1 MRSAFTL
8 LLLILSWSA
17 APLRAQFHLPT
28 QKEALQK
35 KMDIDSI
42 HISLLTVS
50 PGPETYERFGHTG
63 IRIYSSTDKTD
74 EVFHYGVFNFNAPH
88 FIYRFV
94 KGETDYQL
102 GLVPTGQFLAAQA
115 YRGLAVTEQTL
126 DLETPQKLEILD
138 RLITNYAPQ
147 NRTYRYS
154 YLFDNCATR
163 PFRLIDEATAGA
175 ITYRENKA
183 YRPTLRDML
192 KEKTGRNTWLD
203 FGISLV
209 VTGRADCRAS
219 FREQMFLPDYL
230 SAAYAQATIG
240 GNDSTSAARPLVSG
254 TRTLVT
260 GDPDVAAEIA
270 YQNLY
275 TSPLFCFW
283 TLFVIVALLSIW
295 QLMSGRNFRIIDTLL
310 LLAAGA
316 AGVLVWF
323 LSLFSEHPAVDEN
336 WNCLW
341 LWPTHLIFA
350 FLIWIKK
357 CKKAVDSYFFINF
370 AALLVYLICADF
382 TRQHENAAF
391 IPLIFILGLRAF
403 LLSSPLSEQLRRKL
417 KRNNN
422 LGNPTE

>member
-1 MRSAFTL
+1 MRSVFAL
-8 LLLILSWSA
+8 LLFIMSWSA
-17 APLRAQFHLPT
+17 APLRAQFPLRPP
-28 QKEALQK
+28 KEVLQS

-50 PGPETYERFGHTG
+50 PGLETYERFGHTG
-63 IRIYSSTDKTD
+63 IRIYSRPNRMDA
-74 EVFHYGVFNFNAPH
+74 VFHYGVFNFNAPH

-102 GLVPTGQFLAAQA
+102 GLVDTEQFLAAQA
-115 YRGLAVTEQTL
+115 YRGLSVTEQEL

-138 RLITNYAPQ
+138 RLKTNYIPQ

-175 ITYRENKA
+175 ITYRENEA
-183 YRPTLRDML
+183 HQPTLRDML

-209 VTGRADCRAS
+209 VTGRADYRAS

-230 SAAYAQATIG
+230 SAAYAQATIA
-240 GNDSTSAARPLVSG
+240 GNDSTTAARPLVSN
-254 TRTLVT
+254 TRTLVE
-260 GDPDVAAEIA
+260 GDPDIAAEIA

-283 TLFVIVALLSIW
+283 ALFIVVTLLSIW
-295 QLMSGRNFRIIDTLL
+295 QLMRGRNFYIIDTLL

-316 AGVLVWF
+316 AGMLVWF
-323 LSLFSEHPAVDEN
+323 LCLFSEHPAVDEN

-391 IPLIFILGLRAF
+391 IPLIFTLGLRAF
-403 LLSSPLSEQLRRKL
+403 LLSPSLSERLRRKI
-417 KRNNN
+417 K
-422 LGNPTE
+422 TKQ